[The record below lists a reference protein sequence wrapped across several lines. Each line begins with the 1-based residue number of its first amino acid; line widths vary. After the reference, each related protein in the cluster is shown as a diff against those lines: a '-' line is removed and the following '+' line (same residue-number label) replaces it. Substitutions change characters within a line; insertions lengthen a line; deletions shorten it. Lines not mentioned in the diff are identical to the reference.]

1 MNVRARQ
8 VSTLGAIIALA
19 GLLGAKASARGD
31 NPRVSVQL
39 DACVQVDQPLFRHSL
54 DTELALAVD
63 YSGDQSASNDL
74 TSVRLTCVAA
84 GVQLDLHDNV
94 TGKSMARVVVL
105 DGIAENSRS
114 RLLALSVAEFVAAS
128 WIELRV
134 YRPRS
139 ADGAGARTTQAIE
152 QRVARFA
159 ERHPVQVAE
168 PAPAATAQ
176 AREERPEEP
185 TPVVADS
192 TTHAAVVA
200 SDGDAGISWRS
211 RLALEAV
218 KLASISG
225 AWLGAEVAAAARPWP
240 RVELGLGLQLGRTS
254 FHGSLDGQPIPQITL
269 TFVSAALELLFVH
282 ELSDLDITAG
292 IGMRSGFALL
302 GVAASPL
309 VTPRASNVRLSHVP
323 MALLGMNYEL
333 VSNLRL
339 GLKLEVGHV
348 LHGLDLAVVESPG
361 TAAARKTSVAAF
373 RGVWAGLAL
382 GLAWVF

>member
-1 MNVRARQ
+1 
-8 VSTLGAIIALA
+8 
-19 GLLGAKASARGD
+19 
-31 NPRVSVQL
+31 VSVQL

-74 TSVRLTCVAA
+74 TSVRLTCVAT

-105 DGIAENSRS
+105 DGNTENSRS

-134 YRPRS
+134 YRPRT

-168 PAPAATAQ
+168 ATREARAASAQ
-176 AREERPEEP
+176 TREQPPEEP
-185 TPVVADS
+185 APVAADS
-192 TTHAAVVA
+192 TTHDTVVTT
-200 SDGDAGISWRS
+200 DGDTGISWRS

-225 AWLGAEVAAAARPWP
+225 AWFGAEVGAAARPWP
-240 RVELGLGLQLGRTS
+240 RVEFGLALQLSRTS
-254 FHGSLDGQPIPQITL
+254 FQGSLDGQPIPQITL

-282 ELSDLDITAG
+282 DMSDLDITAG

-302 GVAASPL
+302 EAAATHL
-309 VTPRASNVRLSHVP
+309 ITPRASNMRLSHVP
-323 MALLGMNYEL
+323 MAVLGMSYAV

-339 GLKLEVGHV
+339 GLKLEFGHV
-348 LHGLDLAVVESPG
+348 LHGVDMAVVDSPG
-361 TAAARKTSVAAF
+361 TPAARQTPVAAF
-373 RGVWAGLAL
+373 RGVWAGATL